1 MKLLHAISKSNWNGF
16 AWQIS
21 EAQGSE
27 LSGNLFVLIDQA

>member
-1 MKLLHAISKSNWNGF
+1 MQFRGVNATGF

-27 LSGNLFVLIDQA
+27 LSGNLFYADCQEEKLA